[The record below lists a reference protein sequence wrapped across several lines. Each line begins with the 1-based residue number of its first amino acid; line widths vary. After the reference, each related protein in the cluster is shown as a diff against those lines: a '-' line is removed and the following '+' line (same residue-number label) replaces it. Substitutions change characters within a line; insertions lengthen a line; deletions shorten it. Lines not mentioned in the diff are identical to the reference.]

1 MTKYEKISVL
11 AKETARS
18 IGENKESWMNYLDV
32 ASRLYK
38 YPFEDQILIYAQRP
52 DATACA
58 PLEMWNEKMFC
69 WVNRGAKGIALI
81 DQESDYPR
89 LRYVFDVSDVHKARR
104 IGKSPFIWNIRE
116 EHEEGILAALER
128 IYGTTNQDSSF
139 EDRIYQI
146 SKRIADDYYE
156 EIVDDLIDVSAG
168 SYLEDLDGDTVSLRL
183 RETLEQ
189 SVCYTVLKR
198 CGFDMAEYALDG
210 AYVVSKDFTE
220 GRLNFEPMANL
231 VQDNED
237 YDFNYDVL
245 QNLNP
250 ALLKSY
256 LDILFMD
263 ALVFNVDRHTQNYGL
278 LRSRETG
285 KILSMAPNFDNNM
298 ALISRGYA
306 SDLSNIANPLIG
318 QFQELLREK
327 NIQYPVPKLT
337 KGTLEHI
344 VNETMPDAEIRRDY
358 VVQFVWQNYKRL
370 RTM

>member
-1 MTKYEKISVL
+1 MV
-11 AKETARS
+11 
-18 IGENKESWMNYLDV
+18 
-32 ASRLYK
+32 
-38 YPFEDQILIYAQRP
+38 
-52 DATACA
+52 
-58 PLEMWNEKMFC
+58 
-69 WVNRGAKGIALI
+69 
-81 DQESDYPR
+81 
-89 LRYVFDVSDVHKARR
+89 
-104 IGKSPFIWNIRE
+104 KSGTLE
-116 EHEEGILAALER
+116 EHFSEIFTAAL
-128 IYGTTNQDSSF
+128 GKQ
-139 EDRIYQI
+139 
-146 SKRIADDYYE
+146 
-156 EIVDDLIDVSAG
+156 L
-168 SYLEDLDGDTVSLRL
+168 
-183 RETLEQ
+183 
-189 SVCYTVLKR
+189 
-198 CGFDMAEYALDG
+198 GFDMAEYALDG

>member
-1 MTKYEKISVL
+1 M
-11 AKETARS
+11 
-18 IGENKESWMNYLDV
+18 M
-32 ASRLYK
+32 
-38 YPFEDQILIYAQRP
+38 
-52 DATACA
+52 
-58 PLEMWNEKMFC
+58 
-69 WVNRGAKGIALI
+69 VNGWIM
-81 DQESDYPR
+81 S
-89 LRYVFDVSDVHKARR
+89 
-104 IGKSPFIWNIRE
+104 
-116 EHEEGILAALER
+116 
-128 IYGTTNQDSSF
+128 
-139 EDRIYQI
+139 
-146 SKRIADDYYE
+146 
-156 EIVDDLIDVSAG
+156 
-168 SYLEDLDGDTVSLRL
+168 GDTVAASIRDNIVSPFLPEHCPLYFQRGGDIVSWLKSRAIDRRRPNGRILKRILRL
-183 RETLEQ
+183 GDTSDLNTALHVHGATITDNYWVKTEDEAGLTWADVGFRENYFADLALSGRFSSFAKNYTPEELRTATPELTNIGSYEKCWRQQDGHWVMVKSGTPEEHFSEIFTATLGKH
-189 SVCYTVLKR
+189 L
-198 CGFDMAEYALDG
+198 GFDMAEYALSG
-210 AYVVSKDFTE
+210 AYVVSRDFTE

-278 LRSRETG
+278 LRSRKTG
-285 KILSMAPNFDNNM
+285 EILSMAPNFDNNM

-337 KGTLEHI
+337 KEALEHI
-344 VNETMPDAEIRRDY
+344 ANETMPDAEIRRNY
-358 VVQFVWQNYKRL
+358 VTQFVWQNYERL